1 MSSSTPTIPVPMNPD
16 HVIDKQREEQ
26 PRLLGFWV
34 FLMSDALIF
43 ALLFAVYATMMTHA
57 TDGGPTGKQLFDLKA
72 SLIETL
78 LLLVSSFTF
87 GMASLNLVYRP
98 QRLRLLI
105 GWLGVTLALGLAFLA
120 MELNDFRLLIAQ
132 GASAQRSG
140 FLSAF
145 YALVSTHG
153 LHVTAGCVWLLLMLV
168 QLKVFGLDAR
178 VRLRLKCLA
187 LFWHFLDVI
196 WVAIY
201 GIVYLQGLI

>member
-1 MSSSTPTIPVPMNPD
+1 MSSSSTPTIPVPMNPD

-43 ALLFAVYATMMTHA
+43 ALLFAVYATMIHA

-87 GMASLNLVYRP
+87 GMASLNVMYRP
-98 QRLRLLI
+98 QRLRMLV

>member
-1 MSSSTPTIPVPMNPD
+1 MNSSTPTILVPMNPD

-43 ALLFAVYATMMTHA
+43 ALLFAVYATMIHA

-87 GMASLNLVYRP
+87 GMASLNVMYRP
-98 QRLRLLI
+98 QRLRLLV

-120 MELNDFRLLIAQ
+120 MELNDVRLLTAQ

-153 LHVTAGCVWLLLMLV
+153 LHVTAGCLWLLLMLV

>member
-43 ALLFAVYATMMTHA
+43 ALLFAVYATMIHA

-87 GMASLNLVYRP
+87 GMASLNVMYRP
-98 QRLRLLI
+98 QRLRLLV
-105 GWLGVTLALGLAFLA
+105 GWLGVTLALGLAFLT

>member
-1 MSSSTPTIPVPMNPD
+1 MNSSHPVVPLPMRPSRAHD
-16 HVIDKQREEQ
+16 DEREAQ

-43 ALLFAVYATMMTHA
+43 ALLFAVYATMVHA
-57 TDGGPTGKQLFDLKA
+57 TDGGPAGKALFDLKT

-78 LLLVSSFTF
+78 LLLISSFTF
-87 GMASLNLVYRP
+87 AMASLNLTYRP
-98 QRLRLLI
+98 ERLVLLVT
-105 GWLGVTLALGLAFLA
+105 WLCTTLILGLAFIG
-120 MELNDFRLLIAQ
+120 MELNDFRLMIGD
-132 GASAQRSG
+132 GATAQRSG

-153 LHVTAGCVWLLLMLV
+153 LHVTAGCLWLVVMLV
-168 QLKVFGLDAR
+168 QLKVLGLDAR
-178 VRLRLKCLA
+178 VRLRLNYLA

-201 GIVYLQGLI
+201 GIVYLQGLV

>member
-43 ALLFAVYATMMTHA
+43 ALLFAVYATMIHA
-57 TDGGPTGKQLFDLKA
+57 TDGGPTGKQLLDLKA

-98 QRLRLLI
+98 QRLRLLV

>member
-1 MSSSTPTIPVPMNPD
+1 MNSRTPTIPVPMNPD

-43 ALLFAVYATMMTHA
+43 ALLFAVYATMIHA

-87 GMASLNLVYRP
+87 GMASLNVMYRP
-98 QRLRLLI
+98 QRLRLLV

-153 LHVTAGCVWLLLMLV
+153 LHVTAGCMWLLLMLV

>member
-1 MSSSTPTIPVPMNPD
+1 MNSIQPMTTSPTSHGGAGDFGRQV
-16 HVIDKQREEQ
+16 Q

-43 ALLFAVYATMMTHA
+43 ALLFAVYATMIHA
-57 TDGGPTGKQLFDLKA
+57 TDGGPAGKQLFDLKA

-87 GMASLNLVYRP
+87 GMASLNLIYRP
-98 QRLRLLI
+98 ERPRLLV
-105 GWLGVTLALGLAFLA
+105 GWLGATLALGLAFIA
-120 MELNDFRLLIAQ
+120 MELNDFRLMTAQ

-153 LHVTAGCVWLLLMLV
+153 LHVTAGCLWLIVMLV
-168 QLKVFGLDAR
+168 QLKVFGPDPR
-178 VRLRLKCLA
+178 VRLRLMCLA
-187 LFWHFLDVI
+187 LFWHFLDVV

-201 GIVYLQGLI
+201 GVVYLQGLI

>member
-1 MSSSTPTIPVPMNPD
+1 MNSSTPTIPVPMNPD

-26 PRLLGFWV
+26 PRLLGFWL

-43 ALLFAVYATMMTHA
+43 ALLFAVYATMIHA

-87 GMASLNLVYRP
+87 GMASLNVMYRP
-98 QRLRLLI
+98 QRLRLLV

-153 LHVTAGCVWLLLMLV
+153 LHVTAGCMWLLLMLV

>member
-43 ALLFAVYATMMTHA
+43 ALLFAVYATMIHA

-87 GMASLNLVYRP
+87 GMASLNVMYRP
-98 QRLRLLI
+98 QRLRMLV

-153 LHVTAGCVWLLLMLV
+153 LHVTAGCVWLSLMLV

>member
-43 ALLFAVYATMMTHA
+43 ALLFAVYATMIHA
-57 TDGGPTGKQLFDLKA
+57 TDGGPTGKQLFNLKA

-87 GMASLNLVYRP
+87 GMASLNVMYRP
-98 QRLRLLI
+98 QRLRLLV

>member
-1 MSSSTPTIPVPMNPD
+1 MSSSTAIIPAPMNPD

-43 ALLFAVYATMMTHA
+43 ALLFAVYATMIHA

-87 GMASLNLVYRP
+87 GMASLNVMYRP
-98 QRLRLLI
+98 QRLRLLV

>member
-1 MSSSTPTIPVPMNPD
+1 MNSVQPMTTSPTSHGDAGDFERQV
-16 HVIDKQREEQ
+16 Q

-43 ALLFAVYATMMTHA
+43 ALLFAVYATMNHA

-87 GMASLNLVYRP
+87 GMASLNLSYRP
-98 QRLRLLI
+98 ERLRLLVS
-105 GWLGVTLALGLAFLA
+105 WLGVTLALGLAFLA

-140 FLSAF
+140 FLSAL

-201 GIVYLQGLI
+201 GIVYLKGFI

>member
-1 MSSSTPTIPVPMNPD
+1 MNSRTPTIPVPMNPD

-43 ALLFAVYATMMTHA
+43 ALLFAVYATMIHA

-87 GMASLNLVYRP
+87 GMASLNVMYRP
-98 QRLRLLI
+98 QRLRLLV

>member
-1 MSSSTPTIPVPMNPD
+1 MNSSTPTIPVPMNPD

-43 ALLFAVYATMMTHA
+43 ALLFAVYATMIHA

-153 LHVTAGCVWLLLMLV
+153 LHVTAGCLWLLLMLV

>member
-43 ALLFAVYATMMTHA
+43 ALLFAVYATMIHA

-87 GMASLNLVYRP
+87 GMASLNVMYRP
-98 QRLRLLI
+98 QRLRLLV

>member
-1 MSSSTPTIPVPMNPD
+1 MNSSTPTIPVPMNPD

-43 ALLFAVYATMMTHA
+43 ALLFAVYATMIHA

-87 GMASLNLVYRP
+87 GMASLNVMYRS
-98 QRLRLLI
+98 QRLRLLV

-120 MELNDFRLLIAQ
+120 MELNDFRLLTAQ

-153 LHVTAGCVWLLLMLV
+153 LHVTAGCLWLLLMLV

>member
-43 ALLFAVYATMMTHA
+43 ALLFAVYATMIHA

>member
-1 MSSSTPTIPVPMNPD
+1 MNSSTPTIPVPMNPD

-43 ALLFAVYATMMTHA
+43 ALLFAVYATMIHA

-87 GMASLNLVYRP
+87 GMASLNVMYRP
-98 QRLRLLI
+98 QRLRLLV

>member
-1 MSSSTPTIPVPMNPD
+1 MNSRTPTIPVPMNPD

-43 ALLFAVYATMMTHA
+43 ALLFAVYATMIHA

-87 GMASLNLVYRP
+87 GMASLNVMYRP
-98 QRLRLLI
+98 QRLRLLV

-178 VRLRLKCLA
+178 VKLRLKCLA

>member
-1 MSSSTPTIPVPMNPD
+1 MNSSTPIIPVPMNPD

-43 ALLFAVYATMMTHA
+43 ALLFAVYATMIHA

-87 GMASLNLVYRP
+87 GMASLNVMYRP
-98 QRLRLLI
+98 QRLRLLV
-105 GWLGVTLALGLAFLA
+105 GWLGITLALGLAFLA

>member
-43 ALLFAVYATMMTHA
+43 ALLFAVYATMIHA

-87 GMASLNLVYRP
+87 GMASLNVMYRP
-98 QRLRLLI
+98 QRLRMLV

>member
-1 MSSSTPTIPVPMNPD
+1 MNSSTPIIPVPMNPD

-43 ALLFAVYATMMTHA
+43 ALLFAVYATMIHA

-87 GMASLNLVYRP
+87 AMASLNVMYRP
-98 QRLRLLI
+98 QRLRLLV

>member
-43 ALLFAVYATMMTHA
+43 ALLFAVYATMIHA

-78 LLLVSSFTF
+78 LLLISSFTF
-87 GMASLNLVYRP
+87 GMASLNVMYRP
-98 QRLRLLI
+98 QRLRLLV

-153 LHVTAGCVWLLLMLV
+153 LHVTAGCMWLLLMLV

>member
-1 MSSSTPTIPVPMNPD
+1 MNSSTPTIPVPMNPD

-43 ALLFAVYATMMTHA
+43 ALLFAVYATMIHA

-87 GMASLNLVYRP
+87 GMASLNVMYRP
-98 QRLRLLI
+98 QRLRLLV

-153 LHVTAGCVWLLLMLV
+153 LHVTAGCMWLLLMLV

>member
-43 ALLFAVYATMMTHA
+43 ALLFAVYATMIHA

-87 GMASLNLVYRP
+87 GMAALNVMYRP
-98 QRLRLLI
+98 QRLRLLV

-120 MELNDFRLLIAQ
+120 MELNDLRLLIAQ

>member
-1 MSSSTPTIPVPMNPD
+1 MSSSTPTVPVPMNPD
-16 HVIDKQREEQ
+16 HLIDKQREEQ

-43 ALLFAVYATMMTHA
+43 ALLFAVYATMIHA

-87 GMASLNLVYRP
+87 GMASLNVMYRP
-98 QRLRLLI
+98 QRLRMLV

>member
-1 MSSSTPTIPVPMNPD
+1 VAFLAAHCS
-16 HVIDKQREEQ
+16 
-26 PRLLGFWV
+26 RLLGFWV

-43 ALLFAVYATMMTHA
+43 ALLFAVYATMNHA

-87 GMASLNLVYRP
+87 GMASLNLSYRP
-98 QRLRLLI
+98 ERLRLLVS
-105 GWLGVTLALGLAFLA
+105 WLGVTLALGLAFLA

-140 FLSAF
+140 FLSAL

-201 GIVYLQGLI
+201 GIVYLKGFI

>member
-1 MSSSTPTIPVPMNPD
+1 MNRRQPLTPLRIGPAPAGYSA
-16 HVIDKQREEQ
+16 REEQ

-34 FLMSDALIF
+34 FLMSDALVF
-43 ALLFAVYATMMTHA
+43 ALLFAVYATMIHA
-57 TDGGPTGKQLFDLKA
+57 TDGGPTGKDLFDLKA
-72 SLIETL
+72 SVIETL

-87 GMASLNLVYRP
+87 GMVSLNLEYRP
-98 QRLRLLI
+98 QRLRLMV
-105 GWLGVTLALGLAFLA
+105 GWLLLTLVLGLGFIA
-120 MELNDFRLLIAQ
+120 MELNDFRLMIAK
-132 GASAQRSG
+132 GATAQRSG

-153 LHVTAGCVWLLLMLV
+153 LHVTAGCIWLLVMLA
-168 QLKVFGLDAR
+168 QLKAFGLDAR

-187 LFWHFLDVI
+187 LFWHFLDVV

>member
-1 MSSSTPTIPVPMNPD
+1 MNSSTPIIPVPMNPD

-43 ALLFAVYATMMTHA
+43 ALLFAVYATMIHA

-87 GMASLNLVYRP
+87 GMASLNVMYRP
-98 QRLRLLI
+98 QRLRLLV

-153 LHVTAGCVWLLLMLV
+153 LHVTAGCMWLLLMLV

>member
-43 ALLFAVYATMMTHA
+43 ALLFAVYATMIHA

-78 LLLVSSFTF
+78 LLLASSFTF
-87 GMASLNLVYRP
+87 GMASLNVMYRP
-98 QRLRLLI
+98 QRLRLLV